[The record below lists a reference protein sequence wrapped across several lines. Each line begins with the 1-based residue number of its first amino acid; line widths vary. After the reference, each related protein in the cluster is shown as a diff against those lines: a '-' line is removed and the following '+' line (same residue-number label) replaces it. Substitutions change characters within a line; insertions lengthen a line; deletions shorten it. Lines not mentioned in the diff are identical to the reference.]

1 MRPLARRA
9 HVTRRAIMLA
19 LHHYEPCLACVRT
32 MSFSARARRFAAA
45 MRLAIDGPPLVRLIR
60 LLRRCRTS
68 GHEYTDLCLQLG
80 LATRAASALR
90 QAPASARHPSL
101 PIRLAALT
109 GQIDH
114 AIELVLKLASRLPD
128 ELVSHREIDAIVNC
142 VAPLSASAALALIR
156 ASGRPNPA
164 EPALLQQ
171 LGNMDACEKRSDDL
185 GSLLGSQRWLLW
197 ANRQDTPLRQ
207 LDGLNRFL
215 ARHGLTSV
223 HLRDASKPLSVSNIG
238 AIALP
243 KPHRRNSARLSV
255 VMTCYDCAPYVDA
268 AIRSVLDQ
276 THGNLELIAVD
287 DASRDNTWKRLEIA
301 AAADDR
307 IRAFRLQH
315 NVGTYAAKNV
325 GLALAQGEFL
335 AFQDAD
341 DWSCPERFSRCMELL
356 RRRPWVEA
364 VVCEYVRLQDDG
376 HFWSSLVWPLQRRTP
391 NSVLFRRRVLARL
404 GFFDEHRFGSD
415 SEFVARLQ
423 AAFGPRALYRLAQPL
438 IVAAKRDNS
447 LMTAPSTGLD
457 TLGRSQAR
465 ADFQEA
471 WTEQLLRRALGGESF
486 HRSAQRGTPALIAE
500 VCSNLQ

>member
-1 MRPLARRA
+1 MPTIKR
-9 HVTRRAIMLA
+9 
-19 LHHYEPCLACVRT
+19 Y
-32 MSFSARARRFAAA
+32 
-45 MRLAIDGPPLVRLIR
+45 
-60 LLRRCRTS
+60 
-68 GHEYTDLCLQLG
+68 
-80 LATRAASALR
+80 
-90 QAPASARHPSL
+90 PSL
-101 PIRLAALT
+101 QIRLAALA
-109 GQIDH
+109 GQAEH
-114 AIELVLKLASRLPD
+114 AIELTMALASRLPD
-128 ELVSHREIDAIVNC
+128 ETMSRREIDAVVNC
-142 VAPLSASAALALIR
+142 VAPLSPSTALTLIR

-164 EPALLQQ
+164 EPALLLQ
-171 LGNMDACEKRSDDL
+171 LGHADACAKRLDEI
-185 GSLLGSQRWLLW
+185 GSLLGPQRWLLW
-197 ANRQDTPLRQ
+197 ANRQDAPLRR

-215 ARHGLTSV
+215 ACHGLAPI
-223 HLRDASKPLSVSNIG
+223 HLHDASKPLSVGNIG
-238 AIALP
+238 ANMLVAP
-243 KPHRRNSARLSV
+243 RRLNGARLSV
-255 VMTCYDCAPYVDA
+255 VMTCYDCAPYIDS

-276 THGNLELIAVD
+276 AHGNLELIAVD
-287 DASRDNTWKRLEIA
+287 DASRDNTWERLEA
-301 AAADDR
+301 AAAMDDR
-307 IRAFRLQH
+307 VRAIRLQG

-325 GLALAQGEFL
+325 GLALAQGEYL

-415 SEFVARLQ
+415 GEFVARLQ
-423 AAFGPRALYRLAQPL
+423 AAFGPRALYRLGQPL

-471 WTEQLLRRALGGESF
+471 WTEQLLRCALGGESF

>member
-1 MRPLARRA
+1 
-9 HVTRRAIMLA
+9 
-19 LHHYEPCLACVRT
+19 
-32 MSFSARARRFAAA
+32 
-45 MRLAIDGPPLVRLIR
+45 
-60 LLRRCRTS
+60 
-68 GHEYTDLCLQLG
+68 
-80 LATRAASALR
+80 
-90 QAPASARHPSL
+90 
-101 PIRLAALT
+101 
-109 GQIDH
+109 
-114 AIELVLKLASRLPD
+114 
-128 ELVSHREIDAIVNC
+128 
-142 VAPLSASAALALIR
+142 
-156 ASGRPNPA
+156 
-164 EPALLQQ
+164 
-171 LGNMDACEKRSDDL
+171 
-185 GSLLGSQRWLLW
+185 
-197 ANRQDTPLRQ
+197 
-207 LDGLNRFL
+207 
-215 ARHGLTSV
+215 
-223 HLRDASKPLSVSNIG
+223 
-238 AIALP
+238 
-243 KPHRRNSARLSV
+243 
-255 VMTCYDCAPYVDA
+255 MTCYDCAPYIDS

-276 THGNLELIAVD
+276 AHGNLELIAVD
-287 DASRDNTWKRLEIA
+287 DASRDNTWERLEA
-301 AAADDR
+301 AAAMDDR
-307 IRAFRLQH
+307 VRAIRLQG

-325 GLALAQGEFL
+325 GLALAQGEYL